1 MWLAIITASGPP
13 TCQLVHADR
22 FKDPELQDLH
32 WHSSALGFHIQFSCD
47 YSIAALLNACQH
59 LWDRWCSQISFNDCV
74 VSLGC
79 PLGSELVGEE

>member
-47 YSIAALLNACQH
+47 YSIAALLKQH
-59 LWDRWCSQISFNDCV
+59 LPAFMGPMVQPDFLQRLCSEPRLSTRK
-74 VSLGC
+74 
-79 PLGSELVGEE
+79 